1 VAKNAERR
9 QISIRDGIAF
19 PKTQKGQ
26 CLMTQSPTPV
36 TPKQLKELHIATVI
50 PQRVRTGEIGNT

>member
-1 VAKNAERR
+1 MLMAGAD
-9 QISIRDGIAF
+9 SIRDVIAF

-36 TPKQLKELHIATVI
+36 TERQLKELHLNVVM
-50 PQRVRTGEIGNT
+50 PE